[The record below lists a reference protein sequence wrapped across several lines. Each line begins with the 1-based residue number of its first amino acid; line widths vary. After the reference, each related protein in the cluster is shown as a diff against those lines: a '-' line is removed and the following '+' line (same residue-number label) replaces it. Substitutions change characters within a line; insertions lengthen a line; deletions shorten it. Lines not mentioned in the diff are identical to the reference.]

1 MIKLKKIL
9 TEALSELQTGDT
21 IGTSLFRPGKIDFKK
36 VEKAAQQ
43 RHSDRYQTIKTDH
56 GGGGDYPGKKY
67 FEITSAT
74 EKVNGKPKIY
84 CFQLAKDRYSKNT
97 VRVSIA
103 VPGSGSGR
111 FPHNMGMWAGDSVEM
126 IFNPQYNKEDSW
138 TSMSEDEAIEFINK
152 LK

>member
-1 MIKLKKIL
+1 MVKLKKIL

-21 IGTSLFRPGKIDFKK
+21 IGTSLFNPGKINFKK

-43 RHSDRYQTIKTDH
+43 RHGDRYQTIKTDH
-56 GGGGDYPGKKY
+56 GSGGADPKHKY
-67 FEITSAT
+67 FEIQSAT

-84 CFQLAKDRYSKNT
+84 CFQLSTDNQMKNV

-103 VPGSGSGR
+103 TPDSGAGS
-111 FPHNMGMWAGDSVEM
+111 FPHNMGMYVSKAAEE
-126 IFNPQYNKEDSW
+126 IYNTQKGKMWDFESL
-138 TSMSEDEAIEFINK
+138 SEADAIEFINK

>member
-1 MIKLKKIL
+1 MVKLKKIL
-9 TEALSELQTGDT
+9 SEALSELQTGDT
-21 IGTSLFRPGKIDFKK
+21 IGTSLFNPGKINFKK

-43 RHSDRYQTIKTDH
+43 RHGDRYQTIKTDH
-56 GGGGDYPGKKY
+56 GSGGDYPGKKY

-84 CFQLAKDRYSKNT
+84 CFQLAKDANSKNT

-111 FPHNMGMWAGDSVEM
+111 FPHNMGIWASKAAEEIYNTQKGKMWDFESL
-126 IFNPQYNKEDSW
+126 
-138 TSMSEDEAIEFINK
+138 SEADAIEFINK